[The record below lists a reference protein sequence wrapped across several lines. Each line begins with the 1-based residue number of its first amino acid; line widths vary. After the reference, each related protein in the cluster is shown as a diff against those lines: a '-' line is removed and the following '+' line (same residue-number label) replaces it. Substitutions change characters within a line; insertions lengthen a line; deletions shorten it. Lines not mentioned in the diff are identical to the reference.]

1 MCYRLQFFIK
11 NIIWSSRLF
20 SHFYF
25 YFKKCYLLLVFKDFY
40 LFIFRERGREGGREG
55 EKHQCV
61 VASQAH
67 YGNLACNPGVCP
79 DWESNQR
86 PFGSQ
91 ASTQFTE
98 PHQPGHIRYI
108 FSIILFNGL
117 MAFNLIKVL
126 WFS

>member
-1 MCYRLQFFIK
+1 MGEQRSGIK
-11 NIIWSSRLF
+11 TGYLEAI
-20 SHFYF
+20 
-25 YFKKCYLLLVFKDFY
+25 KKMINRHTNRKIYIFY
-40 LFIFRERGREGGREG
+40 LFIFRERGREGGREE

-86 PFGSQ
+86 SFGSQ

-126 WFS
+126 